1 MGRGRWT
8 PRRQAFSGRTES
20 GPAASRFAARFVTS
34 AVGACDDASAAATLI
49 TVVAGMAFLMIGGE
63 RFALPIGDTTLGGDA
78 DELFRGSAL
87 FASVPFAIL
96 TADEES
102 MTLRAV
108 AGVDTVRV
116 NDRALGADPRV
127 LRHGDRIEFGD
138 LILHAGDLRA
148 AGRTARARG
157 VSDADLDAAPV
168 MTATNPTAATGG
180 RLIRADDGSS
190 QDIADRGIVIG
201 RDPDCDVIID
211 SHEVSR
217 RHATITPTLLGYT
230 LRDESTNGMLV
241 NGERA
246 ERSHL
251 LSQGDVLRV
260 GDVIFRFSADSASYE
275 PDPAIWRSPLAPLA
289 AAIEPPTACTTPG
302 VAGEQSPETAPTGKQ
317 ARSVAPAPEARV
329 LATLDVLAGRVPVG
343 MRFQLERPVAQ
354 IGRGTASDVCLIDDS
369 VSGAHATLML
379 RGPAWHIIDHGS
391 RNGTYVDGK
400 RVAECLIRGP
410 CELRLGA
417 VTLYFT
423 PLRAPASES
432 VGTLG
437 LIDVEHAKDSGKP
450 R

>member
-1 MGRGRWT
+1 MMH
-8 PRRQAFSGRTES
+8 PRLRPSG
-20 GPAASRFAARFVTS
+20 
-34 AVGACDDASAAATLI
+34 I
-49 TVVAGMAFLMIGGE
+49 VVAGMAFLMIGGE

-87 FASVPFAIL
+87 SASAPFAIL
-96 TADEES
+96 TADDQS

-116 NDRALGADPRV
+116 NDCPLGADPRV
-127 LRHGDRIEFGD
+127 LRHGDRIVFGD

-157 VSDADLDAAPV
+157 VSDADLDAPPV
-168 MTATNPTAATGG
+168 MASANPTAATGG
-180 RLIRADDGSS
+180 RLIRANDGSVHEIP
-190 QDIADRGIVIG
+190 DTGIVIG

-217 RHATITPTLLGYT
+217 RHATIKPDLLGYT
-230 LRDESTNGMLV
+230 LRDESTNGIFV

-246 ERSHL
+246 ERSQL
-251 LSQGDVLRV
+251 LSQGDVLRI

-275 PDPAIWRSPLAPLA
+275 PDPAIWQSPLTPLAPA
-289 AAIEPPTACTTPG
+289 VQPSEGSSI
-302 VAGEQSPETAPTGKQ
+302 AGAVSAQSPETAPTRKQ
-317 ARSVAPAPEARV
+317 ARSVTPTPVPIV

-379 RGPAWHIIDHGS
+379 RGAAWHIIDHGS

-400 RVAECLIRGP
+400 RVTECLIRGP

-423 PLRAPASES
+423 PLRAPAEES

-437 LIDVEHAKDSGKP
+437 LIDVEHAKGRSAKP

>member
-1 MGRGRWT
+1 
-8 PRRQAFSGRTES
+8 
-20 GPAASRFAARFVTS
+20 
-34 AVGACDDASAAATLI
+34 
-49 TVVAGMAFLMIGGE
+49 MAFLMIGGE

-87 FASVPFAIL
+87 FTSAPFAIL
-96 TADEES
+96 STDDES

-108 AGVDTVRV
+108 AGVDAVRV
-116 NDRALGADPRV
+116 NDAPLGAESRI
-127 LRHGDRIEFGD
+127 LRHGDRIVCGD
-138 LILHAGDLRA
+138 LILHVGDLRA

-157 VSDADLDAAPV
+157 VSDADLDAAPG
-168 MTATNPTAATGG
+168 MSSANPTAATGG
-180 RLIRADDGSS
+180 QLIRADNGSVHN
-190 QDIADRGIVIG
+190 IGKAGLVIG
-201 RDPDCDVIID
+201 RDPDCDVVLD

-217 RHATITPTLLGYT
+217 RHATITADLLGYT
-230 LRDESTNGMLV
+230 LRDESTNGVFV

-251 LSQGDVLRV
+251 LSQGDVLRI
-260 GDVIFRFSADSASYE
+260 GDAIFRFSADRASYE
-275 PDPAIWRSPLAPLA
+275 PDPAIWNCPLTPLAPAVEAVDL
-289 AAIEPPTACTTPG
+289 PTDATG
-302 VAGEQSPETAPTGKQ
+302 VRAQATETAPTRK
-317 ARSVAPAPEARV
+317 RPRTVVPAPPAIV

-400 RVAECLIRGP
+400 RVTECVIRGP

-417 VTLYFT
+417 VTLFFQ
-423 PLRAPASES
+423 PLRAPTPEPI
-432 VGTLG
+432 GTLG
-437 LIDVEHAKDSGKP
+437 LIDVEHARRGQNEP